1 MIAII
6 LSCSGG
12 IEMPDV
18 LIRDVDNLVLNSI
31 KAKAKRRNRSL
42 QTHMKIIMRK
52 EAEQPEIMSEI
63 ELLRKFRAS
72 LRPQKIDSLKLLR
85 QDRNR

>member
-1 MIAII
+1 
-6 LSCSGG
+6 
-12 IEMPDV
+12 MPDV